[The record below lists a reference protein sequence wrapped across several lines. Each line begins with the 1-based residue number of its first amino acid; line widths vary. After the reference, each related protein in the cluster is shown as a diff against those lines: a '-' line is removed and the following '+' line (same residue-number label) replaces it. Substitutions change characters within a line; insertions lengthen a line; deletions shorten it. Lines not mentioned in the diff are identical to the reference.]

1 MRLVFCLLLAAGA
14 HAQPAL
20 EAGAAPFAA
29 GRYAEALAAFEAA
42 EADLAGYPP
51 LALWQGLARYG
62 AAGAPTAMS
71 DDAFWTAQS
80 DVGRANTAD
89 RVWGTAAT
97 FLKGLLYWRAGDAT
111 GAADWFEWCDDG
123 DLASGACA
131 QALADVLA
139 GQPAPPL
146 ARWPELAELP
156 GRPGAAPP
164 ADPLAAPP
172 GTEVATPPT
181 GGGFPR
187 FARGHT
193 VLVNTSGT
201 LWGRGVVEE
210 VGEAGTFSEG
220 MYLVEGDDVYRGW
233 YWHGDVEAPDR
244 EPAWTDHYVGRW
256 DVRIPGAITTR
267 SDGRVRTTTVS
278 SGMRLPPLEVF
289 PDGTY
294 AWATD
299 DGVIRGTW
307 VPRDGVPGI
316 VLLRGDEGSDWTLYP
331 NSDRSST
338 ATFGTDLIILSS
350 PTATYRDAH
359 RIQD

>member
-1 MRLVFCLLLAAGA
+1 MRFVLALAVVAGA

-20 EAGAAPFAA
+20 EAGAAPFADD
-29 GRYAEALAAFEAA
+29 RYAEALAAFEAA

-51 LALWQGLARYG
+51 LTLWQGLARYG
-62 AAGAPTAMS
+62 AAGAPTSMS
-71 DDAFWTAQS
+71 ADAFWTAQS
-80 DVGRANTAD
+80 DLGRANTAD
-89 RVWGTAAT
+89 RIWGTAVT
-97 FLKGLLYWRAGDAT
+97 FLKGLLYWRAGDAAS
-111 GAADWFEWCDDG
+111 AADWFEWCAPDG
-123 DLASGACA
+123 LAAASCA
-131 QALADVLA
+131 QALADVQA

-146 ARWPELAELP
+146 ARWPELVELP
-156 GRPGAAPP
+156 GRAGAAPP

-172 GTEVATPPT
+172 GAEPAAPPP

-187 FARGHT
+187 FGRGHV
-193 VLVNTSGT
+193 VLVNTAGP

-210 VGEAGTFSEG
+210 VGEAGTHSEG
-220 MYLVEGDDVYRGW
+220 MYLIEGDDVYRGW

-244 EPAWTDHYVGRW
+244 EPVWTDHYVGRW

-267 SDGRVRTTTVS
+267 TDGSTRTTTVS
-278 SGMRLPPLEVF
+278 GGMRLPPLEVF

-307 VPRDGVPGI
+307 IPRDGLPGI
-316 VLLRGDEGSDWTLYP
+316 VLLRGDEGADWTLYP

-338 ATFGTDLIILSS
+338 ETFGTDLIILNS
-350 PTATYRDAH
+350 PTATYRDAY
-359 RIQD
+359 RIRD